1 MGAVAMLTISQ
12 AIVRLN
18 PPPTYTDIEA
28 AFAAGGAP
36 AAAQAA
42 LQAGYMAASAN
53 VARVGMR

>member
-1 MGAVAMLTISQ
+1 MLTISQ